1 MIEHPGE
8 ATLNELA
15 DGTLE
20 GRERARAEAHLAS
33 CLICASTVRR
43 ITALTARARALPREV
58 SPPEGA
64 WEGVR
69 QAVHSGKRRAIAAH
83 FSRRRRLIAVAIAAA
98 ALLVT
103 LSSAATVWL
112 TRDGVRREAPARSIS
127 SDPPASLAE
136 FAAVE
141 ARYVLATAAL
151 RETLDER
158 QEQLSPATIRTVERS
173 LATIDMAIAEARAAL
188 VRDPANAALSRL
200 LASSYEQ
207 KVTLLRRASELSP
220 RS

>member
-1 MIEHPGE
+1 MIEHPSE

-20 GRERARAEAHLAS
+20 GREQARAEAHLAS
-33 CLICASTVRR
+33 CLTCAGTVRR
-43 ITALTARARALPREV
+43 ITALSARARALPREV
-58 SPPEGA
+58 PPPDGA

-69 QAVHSGKRRAIAAH
+69 EAVHAGTHRGTASP
-83 FSRRRRLIAVAIAAA
+83 RRRWVGVALAAA

-103 LSSAATVWL
+103 LSSATTVWL
-112 TRDGVRREAPARSIS
+112 TRDGARQESPARSIS

-141 ARYVLATAAL
+141 ARYVLATDAL
-151 RETLDER
+151 RESLDER
-158 QEQLSPATIRTVERS
+158 QEQLAPATIRTVERS

-207 KVTLLRRASELSP
+207 KVTLLRRASELPP

>member
-20 GRERARAEAHLAS
+20 GRELARAEAHLAG
-33 CLICASTVRR
+33 CLTCASAVRR
-43 ITALTARARALPREV
+43 ITSLTARARALPREV
-58 SPPEGA
+58 PPPDGA
-64 WEGVR
+64 WQGVR
-69 QAVHSGKRRAIAAH
+69 EAVHAEKRRGAAGH
-83 FSRRRRLIAVAIAAA
+83 SSSRRRWVGAAVAAAV
-98 ALLVT
+98 LLVT
-103 LSSAATVWL
+103 LSSATTVWL
-112 TRDGVRREAPARSIS
+112 TRDGARQESSARSIS

-141 ARYVLATAAL
+141 ARYVLATEAL

-158 QEQLSPATIRTVERS
+158 QEQLAPATIRTVERS

-200 LASSYEQ
+200 LVSSYEQ
-207 KVTLLRRASELSP
+207 KVTLLRRASELPP